1 MNAKARI
8 AEINN
13 TLQAIQNGWPFFMA
27 ELQQRIDALT
37 VQLISQ
43 ESEQV
48 RGRIK
53 ALRDLQDMPETL
65 QQERDGIT
73 TALSEQDAAD

>member
-1 MNAKARI
+1 M
-8 AEINN
+8 AEI
-13 TLQAIQNGWPFFMA
+13 
-27 ELQQRIDALT
+27 QQRIDALT

-53 ALRDLQDMPETL
+53 ALRDIQDMPETL

-73 TALSEQDAAD
+73 AGLADQAPED